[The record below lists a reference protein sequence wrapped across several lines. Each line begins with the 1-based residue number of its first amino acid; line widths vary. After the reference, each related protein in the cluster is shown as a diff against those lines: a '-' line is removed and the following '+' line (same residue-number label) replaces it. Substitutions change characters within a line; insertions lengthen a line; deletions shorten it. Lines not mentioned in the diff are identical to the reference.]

1 MQLPES
7 IETYGYFWLAEK
19 PDNRLTGVLRI
30 SARGEASLETF
41 GAFDAAHA
49 RPLQQLTGE
58 KLHILGVTDKEGPV
72 TLVDCVVTQQTAVV
86 NVEQLFKSSL
96 HVDRV
101 FCGAHFDTEEVCF
114 SGMTFAVEG
123 LDEWFSFHHRPFSH
137 EMDPTGKMSFTY
149 SPPES
154 ITFQLPDDLSIG
166 FHMGVRTSLGLFQET
181 ITTQMSISVESSR
194 MRSFSD
200 YMQVLQK
207 VKNFLC
213 LVFDR
218 SVSFTSITGSRR
230 ELNAPHT
237 AHDEVVIYGRFDPYD
252 LRKEN
257 ISAGNFL
264 ISFHEMANNIH
275 EYLPRWLERYEEYEP
290 TFNLYF
296 AVAANR
302 FMHLEGG
309 FLFLVHGIESLHRR
323 SSSETQMPVEEFN
336 SRLDSIVQSTPG
348 TWKSWVREKLGYANE
363 LSLRSRIKQMVTPF
377 DDLFGSESAR
387 AAFVSRVVSTRNY
400 LTHYNEGIKEQA
412 VTDAGELLRLH
423 SKLEALVQ
431 LHLLRLL
438 EIDHDHIWQ
447 MAMRYPPLRRKLR
460 NE

>member
-1 MQLPES
+1 MQLPEP
-7 IETYGYFWLAEK
+7 IETYGYFWLAEN

-41 GAFDAAHA
+41 GAFDADHA
-49 RPLQQLTGE
+49 IHPRQLMG
-58 KLHILGVTDKEGPV
+58 KKFHILGVTDKKGPV
-72 TLVDCVVTQQTAVV
+72 TLVDCVITQQNVVV
-86 NVEQLFKSSL
+86 NVEQLVKSSL

-101 FCGAHFDTEEVCF
+101 FCGAHFDTGEVCF

-123 LDEWFSFHHRPFSH
+123 LDEWFSFHHFPFSH
-137 EMDPTGKMSFTY
+137 EMGPAGQMSVTY
-149 SPPES
+149 SPPEP

-166 FHMGVRTSLGLFQET
+166 FHMGDRTSSSLFQET
-181 ITTQMSISVESSR
+181 ITTQMGISVESSR
-194 MRSFSD
+194 MRAFSD
-200 YMQVLQK
+200 FMQVLQK
-207 VKNFLC
+207 IKNFLC

-218 SVSFTSITGSRR
+218 SVSFTSITGFRR
-230 ELNAPHT
+230 ELNAPPT
-237 AHDEVVIYGRFDPYD
+237 AHDKAVIYGRFDPYD
-252 LRKEN
+252 LQKED

-264 ISFHEMANNIH
+264 ISFHEMADNIH

-296 AVAANR
+296 AVTANR

-323 SSSETQMPVEEFN
+323 SSSETKMPVEEFN
-336 SRLDSIVQSTPG
+336 SRVDSIVQITPEP
-348 TWKSWVREKLGYANE
+348 WKSWVRDRLRYTNA
-363 LSLRSRIKQMVTPF
+363 LSLRKRIEQMVAPF
-377 DDLFGSESAR
+377 DNLFGSESACK
-387 AAFVSRVVSTRNY
+387 AFVNQVVDTRNY
-400 LTHYNEGIKEQA
+400 LTHYDEGIKERA
-412 VTDAGELLRLH
+412 VTDAGELRRLR

-447 MAMRYPPLRRKLR
+447 MAIRYPLLRKRLGL
-460 NE
+460 

>member
-1 MQLPES
+1 MQLSES

-41 GAFDAAHA
+41 GAFDAARAIHS
-49 RPLQQLTGE
+49 QQLMGE

-72 TLVDCVVTQQTAVV
+72 TLVGCFVTHWTHVF
-86 NVEQLFKSSL
+86 NVEQLLNFSL
-96 HVDRV
+96 HVERV

-137 EMDPTGKMSFTY
+137 EMGPAGQGSFTY

-166 FHMGVRTSLGLFQET
+166 FHMGARTRSGLFQAT

-194 MRSFSD
+194 MRAFSD
-200 YMQVLQK
+200 FMQVLQK
-207 VKNFLC
+207 IKDFLC

-218 SVSFTSITGSRR
+218 PVSFTSITGSRR

-237 AHDEVVIYGRFDPYD
+237 AHDEVVIYGQFDPYD

-257 ISAGNFL
+257 ISTGDFL
-264 ISFHEMANNIH
+264 ISFHEMAVSIH

-296 AVAANR
+296 AVTANR

-323 SSSETQMPVEEFN
+323 SSSETQMPAEEFN
-336 SRLDSIVQSTPG
+336 SRRDSIVQSTPE
-348 TWKSWVREKLGYANE
+348 TWRSWVRERLRYANE
-363 LSLRSRIKQMVTPF
+363 LSLRNRIKQMIAPF
-377 DDLFGSESAR
+377 DNLFGSESAR
-387 AAFVSRVVSTRNY
+387 AAFVNQVVYTRNY
-400 LTHYNEGIKEQA
+400 LTHYDEGIKEQA
-412 VTDAGELLRLH
+412 VTDAGELRRLR

-438 EIDHDHIWQ
+438 EIDHYHIWQ
-447 MAMRYPPLRRKLR
+447 MAMRYPLLRKRLGL
-460 NE
+460 